1 MMRDFLSWAPWLLKK
16 FNYNINNIKGMEK
29 IQIHCAQIITVL
41 SVGERATDSS
51 GPQFTIWQTN

>member
-41 SVGERATDSS
+41 IFFSVILSH
-51 GPQFTIWQTN
+51 FCLWL